1 MIQVTLQHPTAADCL
16 ATFWLAAQPRR
27 SLPVSEWAD
36 THRELSGKQAGERG
50 RYRTSRTPFL
60 REIMDCF
67 SYNSRVTDIVVM
79 KSSQVGVTEATVNV
93 IGYVMDHAPC
103 PMMVMLP
110 TLDNRDKWKTQKLNP
125 LLTDTPIVR
134 DLLGGNRSRDAANR
148 QDMIDF
154 PGGVL
159 FLAGGNSP
167 NSYAQTSVR
176 IIILD
181 DFDRFPAEVGN
192 EGDVE
197 TLADGRTKAFRRAIR
212 CKISTPVLKGG
223 LIDKSYEA
231 SDQRRYHVPCP
242 HCDTPQPIRWPFIKW
257 NESLTHAWMVCEE
270 CGAEIQEHHK
280 PEMLR
285 RGRWVSGNPK
295 AKIRGYHISALYA
308 PIGLGP
314 TWLEL
319 AEKWMRAQGDVA
331 KMQAFINTDLGEP
344 WEEKGDAI
352 EPTGLLAR
360 LEEFPDTLQV
370 LYRTAGVDVQKD
382 RLEITFDDWTA
393 GEECWRHAHVILA
406 GDTAQQD
413 VWNQLAELFND
424 MKPDAVAIDSGYNTS
439 MVYAFVEKRKY
450 CYAVKGMQGG
460 HRPLVEDE
468 RVRKQRLRRQRRKGI
483 QVHIVGVD
491 QAKALLFARLKLT
504 EPGPGYIH
512 FANQPDFDD
521 EYFAQLTAEKLVT
534 RMRGTRPVAEWVQS
548 RPRNEALDCSNYSLA
563 ALRLSG
569 VDLSQRVPRTIEH
582 NNDPAYSSAP
592 AKVVRKTKRFGGI
605 ADSDWG
611 SRL

>member
-1 MIQVTLQHPTAADCL
+1 MQIALHHPTASDCL
-16 ATFWLAAQPRR
+16 ATFWQAAQPRR

-93 IGYVMDHAPC
+93 IGYVMDHAPG

-125 LLTDTPIVR
+125 LFTDTPVIR

-176 IIILD
+176 IIVLD

-223 LIDKSYEA
+223 LIDRSYEN
-231 SDQRRYHVPCP
+231 SDQRKYYVPCP
-242 HCDTPQPIRWPFIKW
+242 HCDEYQPLTWATVKW
-257 NESLTHAWMVCEE
+257 NEFMTEAWIVCVE
-270 CGAEIQEHHK
+270 CGAEMHEHHK

-285 RGRWVSGNPK
+285 RGRWVAHNPK
-295 AKIRGYHISALYA
+295 SRIRGYHISALYA

-319 AEKWMRAQGDVA
+319 AEKWMRAQRDVS
-331 KMQAFINTDLGEP
+331 KLQAFINTDLGEP
-344 WEEKGDAI
+344 WEEKGETIDA
-352 EPTGLLAR
+352 TGLLAR
-360 LEEFPDTLQV
+360 LEEFPETLRP
-370 LYRTAGVDVQKD
+370 LFRTAGVDVQKD
-382 RLEITFDDWTA
+382 RLEITFDDWTE

-413 VWNQLAELFND
+413 VWIQLAELFND

-504 EPGPGYIH
+504 EPGPAYIH

-534 RMRGTRPVAEWVQS
+534 RMRGTRPVAEWVQT
-548 RPRNEALDCSNYSLA
+548 RPRNEALDCSGYSLA

-569 VDLSQRVPRTIEH
+569 VDLSARSARVIPQHHEAGQQK
-582 NNDPAYSSAP
+582 PAQA
-592 AKVVRKTKRFGGI
+592 VRKPKRSGGI